1 MGLFKID
8 GGLLVLD
15 KEEIRGI
22 SCFKSLLERDKG
34 SEGDHDG
41 RKKYHAFKEFY
52 YIYWVA
58 DLFSSGNKGGYPEK
72 ELHKQAIKEARLDE
86 NYKPDKLVKECI
98 QYYREEQLSSLP
110 SLGALN
116 NLIKG
121 IKLSEQISQ
130 KMINNIQ
137 AIIETG
143 EERRQKQI
151 ENNEPIDIAQESIEA
166 QGLIGLLDQLNKVAI
181 SVPKTLATL
190 KDLQEQVTKEQGGS
204 QFTRGGHKKGN
215 RADPK

>member
-1 MGLFKID
+1 MGLFKVE

-15 KEEIRGI
+15 KEEIRAI
-22 SCFKSLLERDKG
+22 SCFRTVLERDKG

-41 RKKYHAFKEFY
+41 RKKYYAFKEFY

-58 DLFSSGNKGGYPEK
+58 DLFSAGNKGGYSEK
-72 ELHKQAIKEARLDE
+72 EIHKQAIKESRLDD

-98 QYYREEQLSSLP
+98 SYYREEQLSSLP
-110 SLGALN
+110 TLAALS

-121 IKLSEQISQ
+121 IRLSEQISQ

-137 AIIETG
+137 VIIDTG
-143 EERRQKQI
+143 EERRLKQL

-166 QGLIGLLDQLNKVAI
+166 QGLIGLLEQLTKIANTI
-181 SVPKTLATL
+181 PKTLNTL
-190 KDLQEQVTKEQGGS
+190 KDLQEQVTKEQSGS
-204 QFTRGGHKKGN
+204 QFVRGGHKKGN